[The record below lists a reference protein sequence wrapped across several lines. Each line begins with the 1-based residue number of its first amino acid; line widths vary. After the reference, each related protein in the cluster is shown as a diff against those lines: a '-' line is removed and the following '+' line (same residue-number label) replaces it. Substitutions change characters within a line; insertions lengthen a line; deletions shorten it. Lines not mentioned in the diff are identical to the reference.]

1 MWALIITL
9 VIVGLLLMGV
19 ELLIIPGFGVT
30 GILGIISFVGS
41 GYLTFVNFGVT
52 TGVLVIVAEIVLIT
66 AFVVLLL
73 RSKTWK
79 KLTLNTN
86 IEAKVDDVPQS
97 KGVDVG
103 MTGVALTRMAPAGL
117 AEIGD
122 ITLEVF
128 SRDSI
133 IDGGSK
139 VEVVDII
146 DNKVIVKKII

>member
-19 ELLIIPGFGVT
+19 ELLVIPGFGVT

-41 GYLTFVNFGVT
+41 GYLTFVKFGVT
-52 TGVLVIVAEIVLIT
+52 AGVL
-66 AFVVLLL
+66 VVLLL

-79 KLTLNTN
+79 KMTLNTN

-122 ITLEVF
+122 TTLEVF

>member
-1 MWALIITL
+1 M
-9 VIVGLLLMGV
+9 
-19 ELLIIPGFGVT
+19 
-30 GILGIISFVGS
+30 
-41 GYLTFVNFGVT
+41 
-52 TGVLVIVAEIVLIT
+52 
-66 AFVVLLL
+66 
-73 RSKTWK
+73 
-79 KLTLNTN
+79 TLNTN

-122 ITLEVF
+122 TTLEVF